1 MVVPEEEEELVH
13 VVQVDFSTALVTRTI
28 RLRHDGGAVN

>member
-13 VVQVDFSTALVTRTI
+13 VVQVDFARAPEIENDQTPPW
-28 RLRHDGGAVN
+28 

>member
-13 VVQVDFSTALVTRTI
+13 VVQVDFSRALEIENDQTPPW
-28 RLRHDGGAVN
+28 